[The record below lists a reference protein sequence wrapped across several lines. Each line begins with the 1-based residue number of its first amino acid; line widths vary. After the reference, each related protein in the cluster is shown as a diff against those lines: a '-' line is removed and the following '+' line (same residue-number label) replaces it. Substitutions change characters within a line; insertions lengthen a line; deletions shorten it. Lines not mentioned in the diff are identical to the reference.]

1 MTIIS
6 DLGIRISE
14 LLMMNVSAETLNLAY
29 DAFGRLVLSLPAGE
43 RFCGVVPVRGFP
55 FSAPGTCI
63 SFCDE
68 HGHEVFFLTDL
79 ALLAPSVRQLLEADL
94 ARREFIPVI
103 RNIYSVSA
111 GAEPTDW
118 HVLTDR
124 GETRFVLN
132 NEDNIRRMGSR
143 GALITD
149 SHGIRFRI
157 ENTAALDAHS
167 RRVLRRYL

>member
-1 MTIIS
+1 
-6 DLGIRISE
+6 
-14 LLMMNVSAETLNLAY
+14 MNDSAAEPGADGGPTAAAGPIALHY
-29 DAFGRLVLSLPAGE
+29 DRFGRLVLSTLAGE
-43 RFCGVVPVRGFP
+43 RFSGVVPVRGYP
-55 FSAPGTCI
+55 FSAPTACV

-68 HGHEVFFLTDL
+68 QGREVYFLADL
-79 ALLAPSVRQLLEADL
+79 GALAPPVRELLEADL

-103 RNIYSVSA
+103 RRIYSVSS

-132 NEDNIRRMGSR
+132 SEDNLRRMGPH
-143 GALITD
+143 GALLAD
-149 SHGIRFRI
+149 SRGIRFRI
-157 ENTAALDAHS
+157 DDIRELDPQS

>member
-1 MTIIS
+1 MNIQASADAIS
-6 DLGIRISE
+6 LS
-14 LLMMNVSAETLNLAY
+14 LAY
-29 DAFGRLVLSLPAGE
+29 DPFGRLVLTLPAGE

-68 HGHEVFFLTDL
+68 NGHELFFLSDL
-79 ALLAPSVRQLLEADL
+79 AQLSTSVRQLLEADL

-103 RNIYSVSA
+103 RSIYSVSA

-132 NEDNIRRMGSR
+132 NEDNIRRMGLH
-143 GALITD
+143 GALVTD
-149 SHGIRFRI
+149 SHGIRFQI
-157 ENTAALDAHS
+157 EDSRGLDAHS
-167 RRVLRRYL
+167 RRILRRYL

>member
-1 MTIIS
+1 M
-6 DLGIRISE
+6 E
-14 LLMMNVSAETLNLAY
+14 LSTPVEKTLSLAY
-29 DAFGRLVLSLPAGE
+29 DSFGRLVLSLATGE
-43 RFCGVVPVRGFP
+43 QFSGVVPVRGFP
-55 FSAPGTCI
+55 FTAPGACI

-68 HGHEVFFLTDL
+68 HGHEVFFLSDL
-79 ALLAPSVRQLLEADL
+79 SQLAAPVRELLEADL

-132 NEDNIRRMGSR
+132 SEDNIRRMGLH
-143 GALITD
+143 GALVTD

-157 ENTAALDAHS
+157 EDARALDAHS
-167 RRVLRRYL
+167 RRTLRRYL